1 MIFPHKIKLLEGKS
15 CNRLKS
21 IVNKSIVP
29 LVMAK
34 AAVNAYLD
42 GGGAAGNA
50 TEIQSV
56 CICFSAQEQKEG
68 MAANN
73 V

>member
-1 MIFPHKIKLLEGKS
+1 MDAVKEE
-15 CNRLKS
+15 LKS

-56 CICFSAQEQKEG
+56 CICFSAQDQKEG
-68 MAANN
+68 MAAFLQKRKPEFTDK
-73 V
+73 